1 MTRRATLIVLIV
13 AAVATSA
20 AAQRGGRGGG
30 GGGDAGGG
38 PMTMEFSRLETLTQ
52 SFKLTKDQ
60 KDKVKELFDEAQKNA
75 APMREGLAG
84 TRTAIST
91 AIQGGKSQADVDAA
105 VKDYAAQATAMTAL
119 EMKALGR
126 MLQLL
131 DKEQG
136 ANAAAVQNAFF
147 MIRGMFLSKKWDII
161 PSGSYRY

>member
-1 MTRRATLIVLIV
+1 MTRRTILILLI
-13 AAVATSA
+13 AAAIATSA

-30 GGGDAGGG
+30 GGDAGGG
-38 PMTMEFSRLETLTQ
+38 PMTLEFSRLETLTQ

-105 VKDYAAQATAMTAL
+105 VNDYAAQATAMTAL

-147 MIRGMFLSKKWDII
+147 MIRGMFLSKKWDVI